1 MTRLNVHNT
10 PVSFQPP
17 VRDYGE
23 QPRPYSNQPDLSSPL
38 GLIEAKVVDALK
50 QVFDPEL
57 PVDIFEL
64 GLIYDVAVSENKE
77 VNLRMTL
84 TTPNCP
90 VAQSL
95 PEQARQAAAQ
105 VEGVTNASIELVWEP
120 PWNPGMMTEAARLEA
135 NI

>member
-1 MTRLNVHNT
+1 MSRLNVHNT

-17 VRDYGE
+17 VRNYGE
-23 QPRPYSNQPDLSSPL
+23 QPRPYCYEPDLNLPS
-38 GLIEAKVVDALK
+38 GKIEAKVVDALK
-50 QVFDPEL
+50 QVFDPEI

-64 GLIYDVAVSENKE
+64 GLIYDVIVTENHE
-77 VNLRMTL
+77 VQLRMTL

-95 PEQARQAAAQ
+95 PEQARQAAAH
-105 VEGVTNASIELVWEP
+105 VEGVTGATIELVWDP

>member
-17 VRDYGE
+17 VRNYGE
-23 QPRPYSNQPDLSSPL
+23 QPRPYSCEPDLSLPS
-38 GLIEAKVVDALK
+38 GVIEAKVVEALK
-50 QVFDPEL
+50 QVFDPEI

-64 GLIYDVAVSENKE
+64 GLIYGVTVTENLE
-77 VNLRMTL
+77 VQLLMTL

-95 PEQARQAAAQ
+95 PEQARQAAAH
-105 VEGVTNASIELVWEP
+105 VEGVVGATIELVWDP
-120 PWNPGMMTEAARLEA
+120 PWNPGMMSEAARLEA

>member
-17 VRDYGE
+17 VPNYGE
-23 QPRPYSNQPDLSSPL
+23 QPRPYANTPDLNTET
-38 GLIEAKVVDALK
+38 GKVEAQVVEALK
-50 QVFDPEL
+50 KVFDPEI

-64 GLIYDVAVSENKE
+64 GLIYDVEVSPDLDVQLK
-77 VNLRMTL
+77 MTL

-95 PEQARQAAAQ
+95 PEQARTAAAQ
-105 VEGVTNASIELVWEP
+105 VDAVKSASIELVWDP

>member
-1 MTRLNVHNT
+1 MARLNVYNT

-17 VRDYGE
+17 VRNYGE
-23 QPRPYSNQPDLSSPL
+23 HLRPYSNQPDLNSPL
-38 GLIEAKVVDALK
+38 GRTEAKVVDALK
-50 QVFDPEL
+50 KVFDPEI

-64 GLIYDVAVSENKE
+64 GLIYGVAVTEENE
-77 VNLRMTL
+77 VNIQMTL

-95 PEQARQAAAQ
+95 PEQARQVAAQ
-105 VEGVTNASIELVWEP
+105 VEGVTNAFIELVWDP
-120 PWNPGMMTEAARLEA
+120 PWNPGMMSEAARLEA

>member
-10 PVSFQPP
+10 PISFQPP
-17 VRDYGE
+17 VPNYGE
-23 QPRPYSNQPDLSSPL
+23 QPRPYPNEPDLNTKS
-38 GLIEAKVVDALK
+38 GQIEAAVVEALK
-50 QVFDPEL
+50 TVFDPEI
-57 PVDIFEL
+57 PVNIFEL
-64 GLIYDVAVSENKE
+64 GLIYGVDVSEECDVQLK
-77 VNLRMTL
+77 MTL

-95 PEQARQAAAQ
+95 PEQARTAAAQ
-105 VEGVTNASIELVWEP
+105 VESVKSATIELVWDP

>member
-1 MTRLNVHNT
+1 MARLNVHNT

-23 QPRPYSNQPDLSSPL
+23 QPRPYSHEPDLNSPL
-38 GLIEAKVVDALK
+38 GRTEAKVVDALK
-50 QVFDPEL
+50 KVFDPEL

-64 GLIYDVAVSENKE
+64 GLIYGVAVTEKNE
-77 VNLRMTL
+77 VNIRMTL

-105 VEGVTNASIELVWEP
+105 VEGVTNAFIELVWEP